1 MKTSMLGKKEVFS
14 EKELAIWFAE
24 VLMTRYDP
32 VTGKAVKAIQAV
44 RDSVKHGISEEKAAA
59 LAEVFSEV
67 CDEDD
72 YVDGSAAF
80 YESLESMSAMS
91 YFSGSAK

>member
-14 EKELAIWFAE
+14 EKELALWFAE
-24 VLMTRYDP
+24 VLITRYEP
-32 VTGKAVKAIQAV
+32 ATGKVVKAIQAV

-59 LAEVFSEV
+59 LAEVFAEV
-67 CDEDD
+67 CDDND

-91 YFSGSAK
+91 YFSGSNK